1 MRDAVVGV
9 VAPDI
14 SLVGERI
21 AVIGMGYVGLPLA
34 VAFTGQGA
42 AVTGFDTNKKRL
54 NELQAG
60 LDSGQEF
67 TQHIL
72 SITHIDYTDDTAAL
86 VACDVFIVCVPTPLD
101 AEGRPDLSDLEAACQ
116 TVGAALRSGALVV
129 YESTVFPG
137 VTEDICIP
145 ILERRSGLRA
155 GRDFMVA
162 YSPERINP
170 GDRQHCLSTVTKV
183 VAGHTPAALARAS
196 RLYGSIVEAGIYAA
210 PTIRVAEATKLAEN
224 VQRDVNI
231 ALMNEMA
238 RIFGALGLDATN
250 VFQAARTKWNFHSYR
265 PGLVGGHCIGV
276 DPMYLAYCARQTGI
290 EPSLVLTARNVND
303 SMPGFI
309 AQQCV
314 DRLVR
319 QHGPD
324 GQRGRR
330 VTVLGVT
337 FKENL
342 PDMRNTPA
350 RALVRQLQ
358 VFGIV
363 PQIVDPWAEPAD
375 VVAQLGAPLC
385 PEADIEPS
393 DGVILAVAHD
403 AFVTGGWSLVDR
415 CLGGVGK
422 VVIDVKAI
430 LDPGNMPPE
439 IDFFRL

>member
-1 MRDAVVGV
+1 
-9 VAPDI
+9 
-14 SLVGERI
+14 
-21 AVIGMGYVGLPLA
+21 MGYVGLPLA
-34 VAFTGQGA
+34 VAFTNQGA
-42 AVTGFDTNKKRL
+42 AVTGFDTRKKRL
-54 NELQAG
+54 NELRSG
-60 LDSGQEF
+60 RDSGQEF
-67 TQHIL
+67 TPQIL
-72 SITHIDYTDDTAAL
+72 SAIHIDYTDDTEAL
-86 VACDVFIVCVPTPLD
+86 AACDVFIVCVPTPLD

-116 TVGAALRSGALVV
+116 SVGAALRAGALIV

-145 ILERRSGLRA
+145 ILEKRSGLKA
-155 GRDFMVA
+155 GQDFMVA

-170 GDRQHCLSTVTKV
+170 GDQKHCLRTVTKV

-196 RLYGSIVEAGIYAA
+196 RLYGSIVDAGVYAA

-250 VFQAARTKWNFHSYR
+250 VFQAARTKWNFHPYL

-319 QHGPD
+319 QHGPG

-342 PDMRNTPA
+342 PDIRNTPA
-350 RALVRQLQ
+350 RALIQKLQ
-358 VFGIV
+358 AFGIV
-363 PQIVDPWAEPAD
+363 PQVVDPWAEPED
-375 VVAQLGAPLC
+375 VVTQLGVPLC
-385 PEADIEPS
+385 PDDGIEPS

-403 AFVTGGWSLVDR
+403 EFVTGGWQLVDR

-422 VVIDVKAI
+422 VVIDVKAV
-430 LDPGNMPPE
+430 LDPENMPPE

>member
-1 MRDAVVGV
+1 M
-9 VAPDI
+9 
-14 SLVGERI
+14 SLRGERI

-34 VAFTGQGA
+34 VAFANQGA
-42 AVTGFDTNKKRL
+42 AVTGFDTSKKRL
-54 NELQAG
+54 NALRSG
-60 LDSGQEF
+60 RDSGQEF
-67 TQHIL
+67 TPQIL
-72 SITHIDYTDDTAAL
+72 SAIHIDYTDDTEAL
-86 VACDVFIVCVPTPLD
+86 AACDVFIVCVPTPLD

-116 TVGAALRSGALVV
+116 SVGAALRAGALVV

-145 ILERRSGLRA
+145 ILEKRSGLKA
-155 GRDFMVA
+155 GQDFMVA

-170 GDRQHCLSTVTKV
+170 GDQKHCLRTVMKV

-196 RLYGSIVEAGIYAA
+196 RLYGSIVDAGVYAA

-250 VFQAARTKWNFHSYR
+250 VFQAARTKWNFHPYL

-319 QHGPD
+319 QHGPG

-342 PDMRNTPA
+342 PDIRNTPA
-350 RALVRQLQ
+350 RALIQKLQ
-358 VFGIV
+358 AFGIV
-363 PQIVDPWAEPAD
+363 PQVVDPWAEPED
-375 VVAQLGAPLC
+375 VVTQLGVPLC
-385 PEADIEPS
+385 PDDDIEPS

-403 AFVTGGWSLVDR
+403 EFVTGSWQLVDR

-422 VVIDVKAI
+422 VVIDVKAV
-430 LDPGNMPPE
+430 LDPENMPPE

>member
-1 MRDAVVGV
+1 M
-9 VAPDI
+9 
-14 SLVGERI
+14 SLWGERI

-34 VAFTGQGA
+34 VAFTNQGA
-42 AVTGFDTNKKRL
+42 AVTGFDTRKKRL
-54 NELQAG
+54 NELRSG
-60 LDSGQEF
+60 RDSGQEF
-67 TQHIL
+67 TPHIL
-72 SITHIDYTDDTAAL
+72 SATHIDYTDDTEAL
-86 VACDVFIVCVPTPLD
+86 AACDVFIVCVPTPLD

-116 TVGAALRSGALVV
+116 SVGAALRAGALVV

-145 ILERRSGLRA
+145 ILEKRSGLKA
-155 GRDFMVA
+155 GQDFMVA

-170 GDRQHCLSTVTKV
+170 GDQKHCLRTVTKV

-196 RLYGSIVEAGIYAA
+196 RLYGSIVDAGVYAA

-250 VFQAARTKWNFHSYR
+250 VFQAARTKWNFHPYL

-319 QHGPD
+319 QYGPG

-342 PDMRNTPA
+342 PDIRNTPA
-350 RALVRQLQ
+350 RALIQKLQ
-358 VFGIV
+358 AFGIV
-363 PQIVDPWAEPAD
+363 PQVVDPWAEPED
-375 VVAQLGAPLC
+375 VVTQLGVPLC
-385 PEADIEPS
+385 PDDGIEPS

-403 AFVTGGWSLVDR
+403 EFVTGGWQLVDR

-422 VVIDVKAI
+422 VVIDVKAV
-430 LDPGNMPPE
+430 LDPENMPPE